1 MELNQYRHGDVGVFQ
16 AVIPAEAKAE
26 QRLGDV
32 ILAMGEVT
40 GHAHRI
46 RDRHV
51 TTFLHAGRRF
61 MRVEGEPA
69 ALTHE
74 EHGRIDLAPGD
85 YEVVIQREY
94 RPEGDRRVAD

>member
-1 MELNQYRHGDVGVFQ
+1 MTQYRHGDVGVFS
-16 AVIPAEAKAE
+16 AAIPAEAKQE
-26 QRLGDV
+26 RRDGDV
-32 ILAMGEVT
+32 ILALGEVT

-51 TTFLHAGRRF
+51 STFTHEGRRF
-61 MRVEGEPA
+61 MRVEKKS

-85 YEVVIQREY
+85 YEIVIQREY
-94 RPEGDRRVAD
+94 TPEGDRRVAD